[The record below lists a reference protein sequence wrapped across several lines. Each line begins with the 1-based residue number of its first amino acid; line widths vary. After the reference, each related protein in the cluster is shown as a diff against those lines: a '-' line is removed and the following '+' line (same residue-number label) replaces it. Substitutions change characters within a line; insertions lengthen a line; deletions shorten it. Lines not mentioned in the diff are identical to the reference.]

1 MLITFID
8 VVELLENFVCLL
20 IDEDDFSLVS
30 MPGPNPNEAIH
41 RKSYT
46 QKEHTLNFKFRL

>member
-1 MLITFID
+1 MPTIFIG
-8 VVELLENFVCLL
+8 VIEILVNIVCLL

-30 MPGPNPNEAIH
+30 MPGPNPKEAIH